1 MLEPLG
7 FGEPLFGLAHGLLE
21 GGQAGEAARDGLTLA
36 NESLNLGKWQPRFGR
51 KARLRLFFPGV
62 DLEKQNT

>member
-1 MLEPLG
+1 MFEPLG

-36 NESLNLGKWQPRFGR
+36 NESLNL
-51 KARLRLFFPGV
+51 
-62 DLEKQNT
+62 